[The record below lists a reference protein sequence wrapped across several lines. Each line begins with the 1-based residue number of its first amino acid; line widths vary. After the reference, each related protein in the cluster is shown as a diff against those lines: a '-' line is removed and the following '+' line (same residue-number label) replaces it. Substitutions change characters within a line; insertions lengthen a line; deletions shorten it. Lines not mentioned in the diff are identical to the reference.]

1 MINRKSILI
10 TITLAAFALI
20 LTFILVGTNAVTA
33 QRGSNNPAA
42 DARENNQITFLQ
54 AAIGDTQDPHAQQAL
69 EEKINSRQQAADLRA
84 DALAQPAPSLQDICS
99 NRVQLPDKKANQVLG
114 ILTVREDFL
123 NPLRLIIANMWRGSF
138 NQQPVELYAGAMLDT
153 PEQGIVVLSM
163 ENLEIFTTIPDPN
176 PDGVL
181 TITAENDARLE
192 LTTANGATRYFDIS
206 AQQFVNDSET
216 QVPAIDLPPA
226 PTPVFDPCVQF
237 DTP

>member
-1 MINRKSILI
+1 MNTRKTVF
-10 TITLAAFALI
+10 TITLAACLLI
-20 LTFILVGTNAVTA
+20 LIFILIGTNAVTA

-42 DARENNQITFLQ
+42 DARENNQIAFLQ
-54 AAIGDTQDPHAQQAL
+54 AAIGDTQEPHAQQAL

-84 DALAQPAPSLQDICS
+84 EALAQPAPSLQDICA
-99 NRVQLPDKKANQVLG
+99 NRVQLPEKKANQALG

-123 NPLRLIIANMWRGSF
+123 NPLGFVIANMWRGSF
-138 NQQPVELYAGAMLDT
+138 NQQPVELYAGAMLDA
-153 PEQGIVVLSM
+153 PEQGVVVLSM

-181 TITAENDARLE
+181 TITAEHGARLE
-192 LTTANGATRYFDIS
+192 LSTVNGATRYFDIP
-206 AQQFVNDSET
+206 AQQFVSDSET